1 MDGFGIRRSATSRS
15 EFMKLR
21 NIPSIVG
28 MALIVCGLLLLAIHS
43 EWPIRFHNL
52 VGTIQLW
59 GGEVDIRW
67 PGYAA
72 MMIGV
77 VLLLMGSTGGSKQ

>member
-1 MDGFGIRRSATSRS
+1 
-15 EFMKLR
+15 MKLR

-28 MALIVCGLLLLAIHS
+28 MALIVCGLLLMAIHS

-52 VGTIQLW
+52 AGTIQLW

-77 VLLLMGSTGGSKQ
+77 VLLLMGSTGGSKQQN